1 MTDNLIRKLDES
13 ELEFKKRV
21 YSNKDAFDLTWQD
34 IADLLNDTFGT
45 DYSADKYRKES
56 YAILEDIRDND
67 SYTDLTEKL
76 FEIKKE
82 KVKAT
87 DERIQANAII
97 RELAREEVFRE
108 IALDAVKEI
117 SDKKYLDKP
126 KEIEEVN
133 TEKIG
138 ILCLGDWHYGLDVDV
153 FYNKYNPEIAV
164 ERVNKLLDKVINIV
178 KEHKLKEIMIVN
190 LGDMISGR
198 IHLPLRL
205 NSRIDTVTQTIQV
218 SELLSE
224 FLTELSKKVVIKY
237 TAVEDNHSRI
247 EPNKRDSL
255 QTESFA
261 RIIDWYLQERLHDN
275 KNIKFVDSKIN
286 GDMQFFKVFS
296 HNVVAVHGDKDPQR
310 GIIDKLN
317 SYMHCHMDMILSAHL
332 HHFSADENSETE
344 FYCNGSLIGQ
354 DQYAADLRLTS
365 KPSQL
370 MFISTPDNVSE
381 VLYKIKL

>member
-164 ERVNKLLDKVINIV
+164 ERVNKLLDKVIDIV

-224 FLTELSKKVVIKY
+224 FLTELSKK
-237 TAVEDNHSRI
+237 SC
-247 EPNKRDSL
+247 NKIYS
-255 QTESFA
+255 S
-261 RIIDWYLQERLHDN
+261 
-275 KNIKFVDSKIN
+275 
-286 GDMQFFKVFS
+286 
-296 HNVVAVHGDKDPQR
+296 
-310 GIIDKLN
+310 
-317 SYMHCHMDMILSAHL
+317 
-332 HHFSADENSETE
+332 
-344 FYCNGSLIGQ
+344 
-354 DQYAADLRLTS
+354 
-365 KPSQL
+365 
-370 MFISTPDNVSE
+370 
-381 VLYKIKL
+381 